1 MDKDLLIEIMNNARE
16 NIYSWSL
23 YFFKIDRRNN
33 NPFTAY
39 KIRFKNNE
47 YLPEYARI
55 LIDMVVKY
63 QLDKITEIKDYTGE
77 NTKVSCDRIETNN
90 VLVKE
95 QWDYFVED
103 IACAS
108 DEKIEGKYNGYVL
121 EGTPSNND
129 GKSLV
134 FLKMANPIINL
145 KNKRNVVFTFD
156 ADNELAEMTD
166 EVCKLRM
173 DADCIVIDEVIY
185 SFNYKFED
193 LLNMDKTM
201 QKVKTK
207 ALEKIFELD
216 AFENKDEFEQMAR
229 AYKAPRT
236 FITLKSERVNRIK
249 NKTKRKAVASMLNI
263 EISDNGKFVFKNEE
277 EVSLLL
283 RYLCFKVFKDAE
295 TKYLLEANNVTKLEL
310 NWKEIFV
317 LNVIQNIHSLTY
329 EEAEKFTINSE
340 SIMKMIELDVSILVS
355 GERKN
360 DAEVA
365 MEKWI
370 YNVLESSENKEDRKQ
385 FFDTSKYK
393 SYLVSNNEKVKYI
406 LIIFL

>member
-103 IACAS
+103 IECAS

-295 TKYLLEANNVTKLEL
+295 TKDLLEANNVTKLEL
-310 NWKEIFV
+310 N
-317 LNVIQNIHSLTY
+317 
-329 EEAEKFTINSE
+329 
-340 SIMKMIELDVSILVS
+340 
-355 GERKN
+355 
-360 DAEVA
+360 
-365 MEKWI
+365 
-370 YNVLESSENKEDRKQ
+370 
-385 FFDTSKYK
+385 
-393 SYLVSNNEKVKYI
+393 
-406 LIIFL
+406 